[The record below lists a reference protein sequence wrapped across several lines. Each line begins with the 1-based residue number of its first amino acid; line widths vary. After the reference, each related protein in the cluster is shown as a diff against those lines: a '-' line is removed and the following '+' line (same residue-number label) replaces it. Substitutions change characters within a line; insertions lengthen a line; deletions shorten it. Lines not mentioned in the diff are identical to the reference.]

1 MNRTANTLANA
12 QANAQATTIRPFSFL
27 AVSLALLLASLP
39 QAARAQ
45 AEQAETELIR
55 MFDQNRPYAQVPE
68 DLFNRLGWDLPDGGA
83 TVKALADAAPG
94 GAFDPRQLEALP
106 ADKLGY
112 RAKWHEVRYN
122 VYGIPW
128 EIGGLHLAPNNPT
141 PGLPTIAIINGGSA
155 NLYEFYVDLFN
166 NPGLGQYLAQK
177 VPVLLISIPGNYKH
191 GGWTDKPYDQRTPA
205 YLLHE
210 NISAREGKARNAIYT
225 FQVVTEGVRQ
235 LIEKSTTGPIVVVG
249 HSTGGEIP
257 FLLYETNLKP
267 RFQNVFLGWGSG
279 GPAGLS
285 EAILG
290 PEEHRRR
297 SLERFS
303 GYPNVADLRARTPTG
318 EDSYITSRYIGPLNP
333 CKGADDAETARCW
346 FRQEDRRRPQFKQ
359 VLQDAEHQDGSVL
372 LERYQKEIREA
383 LAGSGLPVKPEDVF
397 ADLFLPNRAP
407 LTGYRKMLWLVA
419 RLDNGHWNYRDPEKA
434 SEVAV
439 ANEFRKRNPQ
449 SAIRVTEFDAPM
461 THYGHMEL
469 PKQVAGG
476 LVAALKWLMRP

>member
-1 MNRTANTLANA
+1 MKSKATARAGTLHALG
-12 QANAQATTIRPFSFL
+12 FL
-27 AVSLALLLASLP
+27 VASLALLLVILP

-45 AEQAETELIR
+45 SSQAEADLMR
-55 MFDQNRPYAQVPE
+55 MFEQNRPYSIVPE

-94 GAFDPRQLEALP
+94 GAFDPRKLESLP
-106 ADKLGY
+106 ADQLGY

-128 EIGGLHLAPNNPT
+128 EIGGLHLTPNNPI

-166 NPGLGQYLAQK
+166 NPGLGQYLAQQ
-177 VPVLLISIPGNYKH
+177 VPVLIISIPGNYKH
-191 GGWTDKPYDQRTPA
+191 GGWTGKPPQEPYDQRIPA
-205 YLLHE
+205 YLLHA
-210 NISAREGKARNAIYT
+210 NISAREAKARNAIYT
-225 FQVVTEGVRQ
+225 FKVVTEGVRQ

-267 RFQNVFLGWGSG
+267 RFQNIFLGWGSG

-285 EAILG
+285 EAIEG
-290 PEEHRRR
+290 RDEHRLR

-303 GYPNVADLRARTPTG
+303 DYPNLADLRARTPDG
-318 EDSYITSRYIGPLNP
+318 PEDSYITSRYIGPLNP
-333 CKGADDAETARCW
+333 CKGANEAEVARCW
-346 FRQEDRRRPQFKQ
+346 FRQEERRRPQFKQ

-372 LERYQKEIREA
+372 LERYKKEIRDA
-383 LAGSGLPVKPEDVF
+383 LAGSGLPVKPEDVY
-397 ADLFLPNRAP
+397 ADLFMTNRAP
-407 LTGYRKMLWLVA
+407 LSGYRKMLWLVA

-439 ANEFRKRNPQ
+439 ANQFRKHNPQ
-449 SAIRVTEFDAPM
+449 SPVRVAEFDAPM
-461 THYGHMEL
+461 THYGHIER

-476 LVAALKWLMRP
+476 LVAALKWLTKP

>member
-1 MNRTANTLANA
+1 MNRKASALASNA
-12 QANAQATTIRPFSFL
+12 LAKMIRPFSSL
-27 AVSLALLLASLP
+27 AALVALLLVLLP
-39 QAARAQ
+39 QVAGAQ
-45 AEQAETELIR
+45 AEEELIR
-55 MFDQNRPYAQVPE
+55 MFEQNRPYAQVSP
-68 DLFNRLGWDLPDGGA
+68 DLFNQLGWDLPDGGA

-94 GAFDPRQLEALP
+94 GAFDPRKLESLP
-106 ADKLGY
+106 ADRLGY

-177 VPVLLISIPGNYKH
+177 VPVLIITIPGNYKH
-191 GGWTDKPYDQRTPA
+191 GGWTDKPYNQRIPA

-210 NISAREGKARNAIYT
+210 NISAREAKARNAIYT

-235 LIEKSTTGPIVVVG
+235 LIEQSTTGPIVVVG

-257 FLLYETNLKP
+257 FLLYQTNLRP
-267 RFQNVFLGWGSG
+267 RFQNIFLGWGSG

-285 EAILG
+285 EAIEG
-290 PEEHRRR
+290 RDEHRRR
-297 SLERFS
+297 SLERFND
-303 GYPNVADLRARTPTG
+303 YPNLADLRARTPDG
-318 EDSYITSRYIGPLNP
+318 PEDSYITSRYIGPLNP

-346 FRQEDRRRPQFKQ
+346 FRQEERRRPQFKQ
-359 VLQDAEHQDGSVL
+359 VLQDAEHQDGSVMM
-372 LERYQKEIREA
+372 ERYQKEIRDA

-397 ADLFLPNRAP
+397 ADLFMTNRAP

-439 ANEFRKRNPQ
+439 ANQFRKHNPQ
-449 SAIRVTEFDAPM
+449 SPIRVAEFDAPM
-461 THYGHMEL
+461 THYGHIEL

-476 LVAALKWLMRP
+476 LVAALKWLLRP